1 MLSGVWCHRPVG
13 GFIRH
18 EATLKCRDA
27 RSSTETSFTATAY
40 FADASSGWGTE
51 GSSTIGGNF
60 DFPAKRCCTRSR

>member
-1 MLSGVWCHRPVG
+1 MLSGVWRRRPVG

-18 EATLKCRDA
+18 EATLKRRDVSLFDGDVVIA
-27 RSSTETSFTATAY
+27 PAY